1 MKHDVFISYSTKD
14 KAVADAVCAALESNG
29 VNCWIAPRNIEP
41 GTPYAREIIN
51 GIKETGLFLLLVFTS
66 NSNMSEHVI
75 NEVDIAFNANKEIIP
90 FMVED
95 VPMNPELNYY
105 LSRKQW
111 FVAYPDYGTKLDDFA
126 DIVFSRLGCERLN
139 ANEEERKEEARK
151 EAERLAAEQKRR
163 EEADRKAKEEAKRKE
178 EKERRRKEE
187 YVKTHGAINGHEYVD
202 MGLSVKWA
210 TCNVGASKPE
220 DYGDYY
226 AWGETEVKGDYSE
239 SNYAYCKRSFRRTK
253 YDSLGGNIAGTEF
266 DVARK
271 KWGSTWRLPTH
282 AEQDELINNCTLTW
296 TRQNGV
302 NGYKVTS
309 KKNGNSIFLPAAG
322 YRRGTYLD
330 GSGSYGDYWLGS
342 LDESLSRRFRSGANF
357 LCFNSGDYGWGYDN
371 RYYGFSV
378 RPVSE

>member
-41 GTPYAREIIN
+41 GTPYASAIIN
-51 GIKETGLFLLLVFTS
+51 GIKETGLFLLVFTS

-90 FMVED
+90 FMLED

-126 DIVFSRLGCERLN
+126 DIVFSRLGRERLN

-151 EAERLAAEQKRR
+151 EAECLAAEQKRR

-187 YVKTHGAINGHEYVD
+187 YAKTRGAINGHEYVD

-239 SNYAYCKRSFRRTK
+239 SNYAYCRRTK

-271 KWGSTWRLPTH
+271 KWGCTWRLPTR
-282 AEQDELINNCTLTW
+282 AEQDELINNCTWTW
-296 TRQNGV
+296 TKQNGV
-302 NGYKVTS
+302 DGYKVTS

-322 YRRGTYLD
+322 YRYGTNLYN
-330 GSGSYGDYWLGS
+330 SGSYGFYWSSSLVRSSSGLACGLYFLIGS
-342 LDESLSRRFRSGANF
+342 YDWSLNFRS
-357 LCFNSGDYGWGYDN
+357 YG
-371 RYYGFSV
+371 RSV

>member
-14 KAVADAVCAALESNG
+14 KAVADALCAALESNG

-41 GTPYAREIIN
+41 GIPYARAIIN
-51 GIKETGLFLLLVFTS
+51 GIKEIGLFLLVFTS

-126 DIVFSRLGCERLN
+126 DTVFSRLGRERLN

-178 EKERRRKEE
+178 EKERRRKEK
-187 YVKTHGAINGHEYVD
+187 YAKTHGAINGHEYVD

-226 AWGETEVKGDYSE
+226 AWGETEVKDDYSE
-239 SNYAYCKRSFRRTK
+239 SNYAYCKRSFLRTK

-282 AEQDELINNCTLTW
+282 TEQDELINNCTLTW
-296 TRQNGV
+296 TRQKGV

-309 KKNGNSIFLPAAG
+309 KKNGNSIFLPLPAVRVVGDAYG
-322 YRRGTYLD
+322 CYLSGSLYVFDSSYAYVLGFLDSDCNLYD
-330 GSGSYGDYWLGS
+330 GSH
-342 LDESLSRRFRSGANF
+342 RSG
-357 LCFNSGDYGWGYDN
+357 GH
-371 RYYGFSV
+371 SV